1 MVARW
6 PLRRGATAAEVADPV
21 YDIDATVVRNPPPVR
36 HPVRHPV
43 PHPV

>member
-21 YDIDATVVRNPPPVR
+21 YDIDATVVRIHR
-36 HPVRHPV
+36 QFDTQFRTQ
-43 PHPV
+43 